1 KLSNCHI
8 KIRLHISKAFKLN
21 IPIIGM
27 VYKFF
32 YPGYGDDLI
41 PPSFPTRRS
50 SDLSN
55 PLAAILPCV
64 LWALHG
70 FPTNKTTTATGRKR
84 FKRFCVGIKRPQ
96 KVYPTFW
103 GQFIKRLLVFV
114 CRGRTIN
121 TQALHSRCYPNQ
133 LNVHAGQGSTDGLLA
148 VLPRGCGHHRCAL
161 QFLAPV
167 LGWLY
172 LQF

>member
-84 FKRFCVGIKRPQ
+84 LDRKSTRLNSSHVSNSYAVFCLK
-96 KVYPTFW
+96 K
-103 GQFIKRLLVFV
+103 KKKL
-114 CRGRTIN
+114 
-121 TQALHSRCYPNQ
+121 
-133 LNVHAGQGSTDGLLA
+133 
-148 VLPRGCGHHRCAL
+148 
-161 QFLAPV
+161 
-167 LGWLY
+167 
-172 LQF
+172 